1 MEAVVAAPLQP
12 TNRDAELK
20 GQETMMKRCILSCL
34 LLALGGAF
42 GCETPT
48 PTPRSKL
55 SVYNEQDDADCELMA
70 ENYRLGRYNKVN
82 LEAMIYYFERR
93 IGKMTSADL
102 KRLLGP
108 PRVVTPKDGYYD
120 YALAAVYGLD
130 GFGDAESYRDDKHDQ
145 VLHYGENGPP
155 EHWNGDE
162 SSNLFFIL
170 KNDVVIAVRGLFP

>member
-1 MEAVVAAPLQP
+1 
-12 TNRDAELK
+12 
-20 GQETMMKRCILSCL
+20 MKSCVLSCL
-34 LLALGGAF
+34 LFALVGTI
-42 GCETPT
+42 GCATPT
-48 PTPRSKL
+48 PATKL
-55 SVYNEQDDADCELMA
+55 PFYREQYNAYCELMA
-70 ENYRLGRYNKVN
+70 ENYRLGQYKRVN
-82 LEAMIYYFERR
+82 FEAMTDYFESR

-120 YALAAVYGLD
+120 HALAAVYGID
-130 GFGDAESYRDDKHDQ
+130 GFGDAESYGNDKHDQ

-155 EHWNGDE
+155 EHWIADE